1 MSTIPSTHP
10 PPKLPSVS
18 QGLTDF
24 SIPIERQVGPDP
36 IVKEITIVPI
46 RVVPIRVVSIGVVLI
61 GVIPIGVVHKGPA
74 LRLSMV
80 EKTIVDKG

>member
-1 MSTIPSTHP
+1 MSTTPSTHP

-46 RVVPIRVVSIGVVLI
+46 RVVLIGVV
-61 GVIPIGVVHKGPA
+61 PIGVVHKGPT

-80 EKTIVDKG
+80 KKTIVDKG